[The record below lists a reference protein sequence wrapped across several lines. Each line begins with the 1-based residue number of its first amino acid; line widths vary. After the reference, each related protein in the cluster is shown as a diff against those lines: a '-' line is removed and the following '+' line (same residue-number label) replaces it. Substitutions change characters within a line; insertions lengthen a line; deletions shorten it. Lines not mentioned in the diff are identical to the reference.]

1 MKKDL
6 EAGDRVS
13 WNSETGRVS
22 GAVIRIHTKN
32 VHCESYTHH
41 ATLEEPQYGIRS
53 SRSDHIAMHQ
63 RTARR
68 KLPDARPRRGG
79 G

>member
-13 WNSETGRVS
+13 WNSEASRVS
-22 GAVIRIHTKN
+22 GAVIRNHTKS

-68 KLPDARPRRGG
+68 KLPDVRPHRGG
-79 G
+79 V